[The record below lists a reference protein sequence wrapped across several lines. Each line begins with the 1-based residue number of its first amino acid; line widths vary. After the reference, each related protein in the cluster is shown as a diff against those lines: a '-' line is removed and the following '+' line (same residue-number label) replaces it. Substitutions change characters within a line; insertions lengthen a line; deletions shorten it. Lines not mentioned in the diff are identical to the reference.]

1 MQKYFEF
8 LCVSNTHK
16 VEQKT
21 LFTTAPNNMKYL
33 GVNLT
38 KDVKDLFIENYKI
51 MLRDVKEDLNNMKNM
66 PCS

>member
-8 LCVSNTHK
+8 LCISNTHK
-16 VEQKT
+16 LKQKT
-21 LFTTAPNNMKYL
+21 LFTIAPNNMKYL

-51 MLRDVKEDLNNMKNM
+51 MLREVKEDLNNMKNM